1 LHTLRLGMLLQCH
14 PQRFTCGVAASP
26 GCSVLQCSTPQK
38 RTAHHVYVSIL
49 CHCAAGPVEFRSSN
63 GTVTCDARYVQLLAM
78 QTATADGGSKAG
90 SKGKAKHAPGRTQRS
105 ELLDV
110 SLAEEDV
117 AKVRM
122 FLNLPMLSVA

>member
-1 LHTLRLGMLLQCH
+1 MPSATIYMWRCSIPWLQCGAEHH
-14 PQRFTCGVAASP
+14 PPR
-26 GCSVLQCSTPQK
+26 STLLLYIN
-38 RTAHHVYVSIL
+38 TSML

-122 FLNLPMLSVA
+122 FLN